1 MCSWKRFSIYSI
13 IQKEKQQGNVLLGNC
28 SPTSKGEFISIHYY
42 VFYFHSFSCLIFYFI
57 FKKRNKFILSFICCC
72 TWLQSFSPHQSQS
85 HIHFTIYL
93 QPTCKSKK
101 VISRFLYFTL
111 HTSSPIDTTT
121 TPILY
126 TLAPAHNSRTRKR
139 KLPLLI
145 CCLLDTSEPRV
156 L

>member
-1 MCSWKRFSIYSI
+1 MPAPTGINSTRLYGRFRVFRRDVCREIGCSKM
-13 IQKEKQQGNVLLGNC
+13 LA
-28 SPTSKGEFISIHYY
+28 
-42 VFYFHSFSCLIFYFI
+42 
-57 FKKRNKFILSFICCC
+57 ICCIQSFERSIFFYLLLC

-126 TLAPAHNSRTRKR
+126 TLAPAHNSRTRER

-156 L
+156 LQCKTLVDLVEWLFLC